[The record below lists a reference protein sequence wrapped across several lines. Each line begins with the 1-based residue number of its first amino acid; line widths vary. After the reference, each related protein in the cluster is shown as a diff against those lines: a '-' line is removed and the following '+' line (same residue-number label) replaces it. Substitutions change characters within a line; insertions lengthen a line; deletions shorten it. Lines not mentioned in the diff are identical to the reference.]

1 MEMIKM
7 DIQHRLYTIE
17 EFERFA
23 EADRDRRLEL
33 IDGEI
38 VEKMPTEEHGVVVLN
53 IGTSLKIFIKREG
66 ISGRVGVEIRHRKP
80 GDRRNSLIPDLSL
93 RLNPT
98 QPVVTQ
104 GSLLHMPDLAVE
116 VQSPDDSIEKMREK
130 ALYYLRNGSRLVWLV
145 YPQLQTVEV
154 CTLLNG
160 ELFIE
165 TLGINDTLTGGAL
178 LPGYTMAVSEIFEM
192 G

>member
-1 MEMIKM
+1 MVIRE
-7 DIQHRLYTIE
+7 RLYTVE

-23 EADRDRRLEL
+23 EADSERRLEL
-33 IDGEI
+33 INGEI
-38 VEKMPTEEHGVVVLN
+38 VEKIPTEEHGVVVLN
-53 IGTSLKIFIKREG
+53 IGASLKVYLKREG
-66 ISGRVGVEIRHRKP
+66 ISGRVGVEIRHRRP
-80 GDRRNSLIPDLSL
+80 EDRRNSRIPDLSL

-104 GSLLHMPDLAVE
+104 GSLLQMPDLAVE
-116 VQSPDDSIEKMREK
+116 VQSPDDSVEKMREK

-145 YPQLQTVEV
+145 YPKPQLVEI

-165 TLGINDTLTGGAL
+165 TLTINDTLTGGAL
-178 LPGYTMAVSEIFEM
+178 LPSYSIPVSEIFEM

>member
-1 MEMIKM
+1 MVIR
-7 DIQHRLYTIE
+7 QRLYTVE
-17 EFERFA
+17 EFEQFA
-23 EADRDRRLEL
+23 EADHERRLEL

-53 IGTSLKIFIKREG
+53 IGTSLKIYIKREG

-80 GDRRNSLIPDLSL
+80 EDRHNSLIPDLSL

-104 GSLLHMPDLAVE
+104 GSLLQMPDLAVE
-116 VQSPDDSIEKMREK
+116 VQSPDDSVEKMREK

-145 YPQLQTVEV
+145 YPKTQTVEV